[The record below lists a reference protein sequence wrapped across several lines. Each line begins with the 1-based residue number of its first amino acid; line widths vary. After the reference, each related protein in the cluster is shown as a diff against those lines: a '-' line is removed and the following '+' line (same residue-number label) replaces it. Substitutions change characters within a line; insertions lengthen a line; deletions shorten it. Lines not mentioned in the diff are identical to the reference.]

1 MAIDANYEA
10 CEKRIL
16 DGDVTLE
23 SHVAVL
29 ASAEMKIVMISR
41 GIPDVVISQAEAKCL
56 GAELWML
63 RTQRSREGR

>member
-1 MAIDANYEA
+1 MN
-10 CEKRIL
+10 RI
-16 DGDVTLE
+16 GMLE

-41 GIPDVVISQAEAKCL
+41 GIPDVVISQAEVKCL

-63 RTQRSREGR
+63 RTQRSRESR